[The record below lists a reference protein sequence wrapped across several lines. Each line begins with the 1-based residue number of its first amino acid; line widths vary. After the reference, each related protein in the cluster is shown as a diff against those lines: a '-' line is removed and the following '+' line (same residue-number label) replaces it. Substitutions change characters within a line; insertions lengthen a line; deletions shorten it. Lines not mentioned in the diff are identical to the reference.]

1 MEKKKNTLWNCCFRM
16 WLLLWGV
23 LFLKFIFVLLNID
36 LHLQPEKILLKNPN
50 FLSDVHLRSVYDQT
64 STGEM
69 KFG

>member
-1 MEKKKNTLWNCCFRM
+1 M

-50 FLSDVHLRSVYDQT
+50 FFSDVHLRSVYDQT